1 MHHRSSTK
9 IPELPFRVAKKWK
22 ENFLPNISSMKHAGW
37 EYLSARRVGCLYV
50 ITVSQIF
57 VNDQLLILNATERPV
72 QYFVLHAY
80 RYR

>member
-1 MHHRSSTK
+1 
-9 IPELPFRVAKKWK
+9 
-22 ENFLPNISSMKHAGW
+22 MKHAGW

-57 VNDQLLILNATERPV
+57 VNDQLLILNASERPV